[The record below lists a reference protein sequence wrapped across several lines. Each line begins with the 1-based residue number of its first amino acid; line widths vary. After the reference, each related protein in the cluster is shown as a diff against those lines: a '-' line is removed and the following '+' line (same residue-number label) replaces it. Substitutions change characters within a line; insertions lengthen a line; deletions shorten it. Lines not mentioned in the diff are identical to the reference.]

1 MKKIILKYLMMYLPF
16 VLGGVLFSVGSIN
29 LFSSLLFFVGGYIA
43 IKNTLDFRLVK
54 RNIDKLKEESSV
66 GLDENLLTSSVSKE
80 SKLLGNKI
88 SVKNKKNQ
96 SSSIKPINHNIDDL
110 VGIKRIRRYGKVRRK
125 Y

>member
-1 MKKIILKYLMMYLPF
+1 MEVILKKIILKYLMMYLPF

-80 SKLLGNKI
+80 SKLLGNNI
-88 SVKNKKNQ
+88 SVKNEMKKHRGPFGNT
-96 SSSIKPINHNIDDL
+96 
-110 VGIKRIRRYGKVRRK
+110 V
-125 Y
+125 